1 MCVCV
6 CSQDEAVED
15 RRVEW
20 FDGKQKEFMFSMG
33 GKGITGSVALFT
45 GCSELFTAEENSNP
59 AHDGAPTGSADS
71 RHFTPTQDTERAFR
85 LKSCSTDIWSFVRR
99 I

>member
-59 AHDGAPTGSADS
+59 AHDGAPTGSANTS
-71 RHFTPTQDTERAFR
+71 RPRKIPKEPLD
-85 LKSCSTDIWSFVRR
+85 
-99 I
+99 

>member
-6 CSQDEAVED
+6 CSRDEAVED

-59 AHDGAPTGSADS
+59 AHDGDPTGSADS